1 MTVIKINYI
10 TKYETIKPLF
20 VDFFSNIPNKNHH
33 IYYNNNNLEE
43 YIETNITENIILFNE
58 KNIKKANYLLNKY
71 VSEVFSYNNNKNEWN
86 ICITKNN
93 FMFNYPFTLKNIIFL
108 PEKYILSC
116 IENENNTEY
125 IITLIHEQIHI
136 YQRYNINAWND
147 NIQKHSNWKLLDKN
161 YIYDNDNIVY
171 NPDTLYKNNQYGFIH
186 NNEIYIGYLNK
197 NIKPEWK
204 NINNNKISNDKNL
217 PKYEH
222 PYEELAYNISKD
234 IIQKQ

>member
-10 TKYETIKPLF
+10 TKYETIKPLL

-33 IYYNNNNLEE
+33 IYYNNNLEE

-71 VSEVFSYNNNKNEWN
+71 VSEVFSNNNNKNEWY
-86 ICITKNN
+86 ICITKDN

-108 PEKYILSC
+108 PKKYILSC

-136 YQRYNINAWND
+136 YQRYNINTWND
-147 NIQKHSNWKLLDKN
+147 NIQKYSNWKLLEKDYVYN
-161 YIYDNDNIVY
+161 NNNIVY
-171 NPDTLYKNNQYGFIH
+171 NPDTLYNNNQYGFIH
-186 NNEIYIGYLNK
+186 NNEIYVGYLNK
-197 NIKPEWK
+197 NIKPEWI
-204 NINNNKISNDKNL
+204 NITNNTISNDEKL

-234 IIQKQ
+234 IVEKQ

>member
-1 MTVIKINYI
+1 MSIIKINYI

-20 VDFFSNIPNKNHH
+20 VDFFSNIPNKNHN
-33 IYYNNNNLEE
+33 IYYNNNLEE

-125 IITLIHEQIHI
+125 IITATTIKIA
-136 YQRYNINAWND
+136 IN
-147 NIQKHSNWKLLDKN
+147 
-161 YIYDNDNIVY
+161 
-171 NPDTLYKNNQYGFIH
+171 
-186 NNEIYIGYLNK
+186 
-197 NIKPEWK
+197 KP
-204 NINNNKISNDKNL
+204 KIPSTVAVAVCCTVWL
-217 PKYEH
+217 TS
-222 PYEELAYNISKD
+222 LTIFAT
-234 IIQKQ
+234 